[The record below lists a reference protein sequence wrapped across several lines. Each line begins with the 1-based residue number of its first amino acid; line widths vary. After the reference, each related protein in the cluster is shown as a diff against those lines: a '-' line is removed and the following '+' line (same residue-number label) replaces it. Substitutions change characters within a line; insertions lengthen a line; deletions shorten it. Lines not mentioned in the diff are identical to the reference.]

1 MEHFQ
6 PRNWDEFRWE
16 SEIRRDE
23 RRICAYFS
31 AVLDHLDMP
40 DEEESISRTVAAKK
54 ELISDLNESV
64 LHCWSYL
71 APDPADEDEESDE
84 EGGSRVP
91 TVFSSGELM
100 IDMLDDLACQWN
112 ENYIST
118 FPDHLRPWGVS
129 AACFYSRLLARIAD
143 FADACTSAEADQGLR
158 TTLAKFV
165 LSDIKVLEETL
176 EFISSYIPEVEPL
189 IRKHLKKISLV
200 NDWVVHLWNLTKN

>member
-100 IDMLDDLACQWN
+100 IDMLDDLILAIKLKTPFILIYHK
-112 ENYIST
+112 ENRLS
-118 FPDHLRPWGVS
+118 PALKRAS
-129 AACFYSRLLARIAD
+129 ALF
-143 FADACTSAEADQGLR
+143 
-158 TTLAKFV
+158 
-165 LSDIKVLEETL
+165 
-176 EFISSYIPEVEPL
+176 
-189 IRKHLKKISLV
+189 
-200 NDWVVHLWNLTKN
+200 